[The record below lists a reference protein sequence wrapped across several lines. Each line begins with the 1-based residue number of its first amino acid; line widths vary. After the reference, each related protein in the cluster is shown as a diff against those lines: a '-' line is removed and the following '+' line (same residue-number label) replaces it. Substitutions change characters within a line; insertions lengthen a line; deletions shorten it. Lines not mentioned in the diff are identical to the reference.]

1 MAEPWTTA
9 AHRLFKKHNIRTVG
23 YVPDAGLT
31 ELIKSCHADND
42 IKSVVMTTEEE
53 GIGLSSGAWLGGE
66 KAAVLMQSSGVGNT
80 VNAIASTKLNRS
92 DVLNKL
98 MEVRG
103 NALAIAGLGS
113 PVWDLAASD
122 HQPENF
128 YNWGGMGCAIS
139 MGLGCALAQPKRNI
153 WVITGDGEALMGVGS
168 FATVANQRPDNLVII
183 ILDNEHYGETGM
195 QKTHTSGGTD
205 LAAMAAGAG
214 IPTTMTVHS
223 DEDLNNLIN
232 ALKTSPLPL
241 VASIKVENTK
251 PKLVL
256 PSRDGVYIKT
266 RFRQAVLGSTAA
278 LHVT

>member
-1 MAEPWTTA
+1 
-9 AHRLFKKHNIRTVG
+9 
-23 YVPDAGLT
+23 
-31 ELIKSCHADND
+31 
-42 IKSVVMTTEEE
+42 
-53 GIGLSSGAWLGGE
+53 
-66 KAAVLMQSSGVGNT
+66 
-80 VNAIASTKLNRS
+80 
-92 DVLNKL
+92 
-98 MEVRG
+98 
-103 NALAIAGLGS
+103 
-113 PVWDLAASD
+113 
-122 HQPENF
+122 
-128 YNWGGMGCAIS
+128 
-139 MGLGCALAQPKRNI
+139 
-153 WVITGDGEALMGVGS
+153 
-168 FATVANQRPDNLVII
+168 
-183 ILDNEHYGETGM
+183 M

-214 IPTTMTVHS
+214 IPTTMTVHN